1 MPQGQGKRLSLK
13 FSCASYLPSNMLPN
27 YLRPDYLQ
35 LDAKSC
41 RNKAASVSF
50 PLTAITTAF
59 SCPKVPI
66 PTRQGGYQRVK
77 RSSASAVGPPER
89 CRERTLSALLGW
101 RQQEPSPDTGGL
113 ILCWAARGL
122 SCFMDLNGTSVRKLG
137 KRGQDP
143 PVTCLVWI
151 PAAPAETERRLLQ
164 TWLFRTCVIIY
175 ARRLMKGKL
184 KGADF

>member
-13 FSCASYLPSNMLPN
+13 FSCASYLLSNMLPN

-41 RNKAASVSF
+41 RKKAARVSF
-50 PLTAITTAF
+50 PLTAITTAAF
-59 SCPKVPI
+59 CPKVPI
-66 PTRQGGYQRVK
+66 PTAE
-77 RSSASAVGPPER
+77 SAAESW
-89 CRERTLSALLGW
+89 LSSALLGW
-101 RQQEPSPDTGGL
+101 RQREPSSDTGGL
-113 ILCWAARGL
+113 ILCWAACGL
-122 SCFMDLNGTSVRKLG
+122 SCFMDLNDTSVRKLG

-151 PAAPAETERRLLQ
+151 PAAPAETERHCLQ
-164 TWLFRTCVIIY
+164 TRLFRTCVIIY